1 MESNGSAPDWEATL
15 LTTGHATVQKRTL
28 VTSNSQYVVKRFRP
42 WTGLETSRTGLSD
55 ITNQVKRP
63 NTQPHSPLLKTKA
76 RADPLFVT
84 LSTEQRT
91 LTDIHA
97 RPKFRARKV
106 PRSLYEYQGELQVRP
121 KPEEKPVKAPLFVP
135 AVPFRAI
142 PLNPLIMAGATFAVQ
157 YDAKPTVPQAPALHT
172 QVRADQRSA
181 SLNTSLCRPA
191 TPAVSLRDT
200 LKQLLGKMEGL
211 SQVEAMEVDQPE

>member
-1 MESNGSAPDWEATL
+1 MESNGSAPDWETAL

-28 VTSNSQYVVKRFRP
+28 ASSNSQHAVKRFRP
-42 WTGLETSRTGLSD
+42 WIGLEASRTGLSD
-55 ITNQVKRP
+55 ITNQQKRP

-91 LTDIHA
+91 LTEIHA

-106 PRSLYEYQGELQVRP
+106 PRSLYEYQGELQVRQ
-121 KPEEKPVKAPLFVP
+121 KPEERQVKAPLFVP
-135 AVPFRAI
+135 PVPFRAI
-142 PLNPLIMAGATFAVQ
+142 PLNPLIMAGATFTVQ
-157 YDAKPTVPQAPALHT
+157 YDAKLTIPQAPALHT
-172 QVRADQRSA
+172 QARADQRST
-181 SLNTSLCRPA
+181 SLNSSFCRPS

-211 SQVEAMEVDQPE
+211 SQTEAMEVDQPE